1 MKAVKKS
8 STGDPL
14 TEEQKRAV
22 RYKIKELKGE
32 IGVVNR
38 NTTMTDKAQ
47 AAEIKILQHRISELQ
62 AKL

>member
-38 NTTMTDKAQ
+38 NTTMTAKAQ
-47 AAEIKILQHRISELQ
+47 AAAIKNLQRRISELQ